1 MSVVN
6 ITTGQSYDTL
16 TKAIS
21 DSSANDVIQIS
32 AGTYSENFPSITH
45 NLTIESVGG
54 IAYLT
59 NPQPD
64 PPNGRAVID
73 VPVDQ
78 DVNLT
83 LKGLDISGAV
93 DDASNPPSVGG
104 ANGAGILFET
114 GNGALLVE
122 DCRIHGN
129 EDGILTG
136 FANASSV
143 NGMTVTI
150 ANSEIDN
157 NGVAP
162 SNPRF
167 GYDHDLYIGAV
178 TQFTITG
185 SYVHD
190 ALGGHEIKSRALAS
204 TIENNVIADGNA
216 PASYEIDLPNGGT
229 DIVTGNF
236 IEKGPNS
243 PQGHAVDFGAEGAY
257 AGSSLIFSNN
267 TIVANT
273 SRSVTGLLNAT
284 TDPATI
290 ANDTFYGAITVSQD
304 TGGASDTVSRATF
317 LALSAAPSYQSET
330 PLGGVYREASPAVT
344 VPLAFVTRVGGT
356 EALSIG
362 IANTAAADGYSEQLL
377 ANVTGASGP
386 LTVAPATTGDINA
399 GASATLGVTVNT
411 GTAGTLAGQVTLDLV
426 SDGTNVDNLGTVDL
440 GTQTVAVTGKIYREA
455 AASIGTLAPIVIH
468 AGQTANA
475 SLVLGNTA
483 AADGYSEDLIG
494 TAVSTSAG
502 IAATA
507 SATGDILAGS
517 AGTIGLSF
525 LSATAGAFAGSVS
538 VDLVSDGTP
547 IDGLGTVDLGTR
559 TVGVTASVYNYATA
573 AVTRIGSAGA
583 LSGSGN
589 SYTLNLGT
597 FTQAAA
603 RTEAVLELQNIA
615 SGLADS
621 LTGSSAFSG
630 TTAAFI
636 NSGFGSAGTIAAG
649 AASGAL
655 DISLSTAATGTFTE
669 TATFTLASTD
679 SGGSTALTPLTIAIT
694 GTVVAPAGQVF
705 TLTSGADTVSG
716 GAAANTVIA
725 TNGALSAGDRIDAGS
740 SGNNTLVL
748 SGGGTFN
755 LALPAALAGIQTID
769 AQEGQPT
776 NTANGIVYPSTQQ
789 TVDLRAGMNGVTVS
803 VAPPAATGNTAP
815 PTITIVGAANTDFI
829 DLHDSTGADAVTMG
843 AGESFLGGSGND
855 TILVTAATIGDAIN
869 GGTGAAELYFSG
881 GGAVTL
887 GGNVSNIATLYLAKA
902 AGSYSVT
909 ANGISGLA
917 VQDANTLYADTL
929 AAGGARQTLTGGGAG
944 KLTFIGAAQTTFKD
958 SAALLKG
965 DTIQNLLAG
974 DQIDIAGLG
983 FVAGGAGASG
993 LAFGS
998 GGGNTTVQVDLG
1010 SAVQTSFTLA
1020 GSVDRGGFSL
1030 SADAAGSG
1038 TLIRYNG

>member
-32 AGTYSENFPSITH
+32 AGTYSENFPNITH

-54 IAYLT
+54 TAYLT

-64 PPNGRAVID
+64 PPNGRAILNVPGNLD
-73 VPVDQ
+73 VS
-78 DVNLT
+78 LT
-83 LKGLDISGAV
+83 VSGLDISGAV
-93 DDASNPPSVGG
+93 DDASNPASVGG

-114 GNGALLVE
+114 GNGALVVE
-122 DCRIHGN
+122 NCRIHGN

-136 FANASSV
+136 FADAFSV

-150 ANSEIDN
+150 TNCEIDN

-167 GYDHDLYIGAV
+167 GYDHDLYIGGV
-178 TQFTITG
+178 TQFSITD
-185 SYVHD
+185 SFVHD

-243 PQGHAVDFGAEGAY
+243 PQGHVVDFGGEGAY
-257 AGSSLIFSNN
+257 SGSSLIFSNN
-267 TIVANT
+267 TIVADT
-273 SRSVTGLLNAT
+273 SRSVIGLLNAT
-284 TDPATI
+284 TVPATI
-290 ANDTFYGAITVSQD
+290 ANDTFYGTTAVSQD
-304 TGGASDTVSRATF
+304 LNGQTGDIVTGATF
-317 LALSAAPSYQSET
+317 LPLSAAPSYLSET
-330 PLGGVYREASPAVT
+330 PLGGVYREASALIT
-344 VPLAFVTRVGGT
+344 APLAFVARAGGT

-377 ANVTGASGP
+377 ANVTGASGA
-386 LTVAPATTGDINA
+386 LTVAPSTTGDINA
-399 GASATLGVTVNT
+399 GGSASLGVAVNT
-411 GTAGTLAGQVTLDLV
+411 GTAGTLAAHVTLDLI
-426 SDGTNVDNLGTVDL
+426 SDGTTIDNLGTVDL

-455 AASIGTLAPIVIH
+455 AASAGTLAIVAH
-468 AGQTANA
+468 AGQTAAA
-475 SLVLGNTA
+475 SLLLGNTA

-494 TAVSTSAG
+494 TVIATSAG
-502 IAATA
+502 IAAT
-507 SATGDILAGS
+507 SATTGDILAGN

-525 LSATAGAFAGSVS
+525 LSATAGTFTGGVTLQLA
-538 VDLVSDGTP
+538 SDGTP
-547 IDGLGTVDLGTR
+547 IDGLGTVDLGSR
-559 TVGVTASVYNYATA
+559 TVAVTASVYNYATA
-573 AVTRIGSAGA
+573 AVSQIGSAGT

-589 SYTLNLGT
+589 SYTLDLGT
-597 FTQAAA
+597 VTQAAA
-603 RTEAVLELQNIA
+603 RTQAVLKLQNIA
-615 SGLADS
+615 AGLADS

-630 TTAAFI
+630 TTSAFI
-636 NSGFGSAGTIAAG
+636 NSGFGSFGTIAAG

-655 DISLSTAATGTFTE
+655 DISLSTANTGTFSE
-669 TATFTLASTD
+669 TASFNLASTD
-679 SGGSTALTPLTIAIT
+679 SGGSSVLAPVKITVT

-705 TLTSGADTVSG
+705 TLTSGADTVAG
-716 GAAANTVIA
+716 GAVANTVIA

-740 SGNNTLVL
+740 SGANALVL

-755 LALPAALAGIQTID
+755 LALPATLAGIQTIN

-789 TVDLRAGMNGVTVS
+789 TVYLRAGMNGVTVH

-815 PTITIVGAANTDFI
+815 PTITIIGAANNDFI

-855 TILVTAATIGDAIN
+855 TILVTAATLGDTIN

-881 GGAVTL
+881 GGTVTL
-887 GGNVSNIATLYLAKA
+887 GGTVSNIATLFLAKA

-909 ANGISGLA
+909 ANSIAGLV

-929 AAGGARQTLTGGGAG
+929 AAGGAGQTLTGGGAG
-944 KLTFIGAAQTTFKD
+944 RMTFIGGAQTTFKD

-965 DTIQNLLAG
+965 DTIRNLLAG
-974 DQIDIAGLG
+974 DQIDITGLG
-983 FVAGGAGASG
+983 FVAGASSLGFGAS
-993 LAFGS
+993 
-998 GGGNTTVQVDLG
+998 GGNTTLQVYLG
-1010 SAVQTSFTLA
+1010 SALQTSFTVV
-1020 GSVDRGGFSL
+1020 GSADHGGFSL
-1030 SADAAGSG
+1030 SADAAGTG
-1038 TLIRYNG
+1038 TLIRYGG